1 MLEIERSLVLIKP
14 DAVRNGQSDE
24 IISRLKKLGLKMV
37 ARKTLRMDR
46 ALAEKHYAVHKEKP
60 FFKELVEYMTSAPIV
75 AAVFEGEKAVAKIRQ
90 AMGATDPAKAGAG
103 TIRADFGLD
112 VTRNAVHGSDSVAT
126 AEEEI
131 RFFFTEEEIVAA
143 AKE

>member
-1 MLEIERSLVLIKP
+1 MAVMERSLVLIKP

-37 ARKTLRMDR
+37 ARKALRMDR

-90 AMGATDPAKAGAG
+90 AMGTTDPAKAGAG
-103 TIRADFGLD
+103 TIRADFGLN
-112 VTRNAVHGSDSVAT
+112 VTRNAVHGSDSVET
-126 AEEEI
+126 AEKEI
-131 RFFFTEEEIVAA
+131 NLFFTGDEIAA
-143 AKE
+143 T

>member
-1 MLEIERSLVLIKP
+1 MAVMERSLVLIKP

-37 ARKTLRMDR
+37 ARKALRMDK

-90 AMGATDPAKAGAG
+90 AMGATDPAEAEAG
-103 TIRADFGLD
+103 TIRADFGLS
-112 VTRNAVHGSDSVAT
+112 VRRNAVHGSDSVET
-126 AEEEI
+126 AEKEI
-131 RFFFTEEEIVAA
+131 RLFFTGDEIAA
-143 AKE
+143 T

>member
-1 MLEIERSLVLIKP
+1 MERSLVLIKP

-24 IISRLKKLGLKMV
+24 IISRLKKLGFKMA
-37 ARKTLRMDR
+37 ARKALRMDR

-75 AAVFEGEKAVAKIRQ
+75 AAVFEGEKVVAKIRQ
-90 AMGATDPAKAGAG
+90 AMGTTDPAKAEAG
-103 TIRADFGLD
+103 TIRADFGLN

-126 AEEEI
+126 AEKEI
-131 RFFFTEEEIVAA
+131 RLFFTEDEIAA
-143 AKE
+143 T

>member
-90 AMGATDPAKAGAG
+90 AMGTTDPAKAEAG
-103 TIRADFGLD
+103 TIRADFGLN

-126 AEEEI
+126 AEKEI
-131 RFFFTEEEIVAA
+131 SLFFTEDEIAA
-143 AKE
+143 T

>member
-131 RFFFTEEEIVAA
+131 RLFFTEEEIVAA